1 MYVISIVSSYDRER
15 AMRAFTRLTGPA
27 VYLSTKNIDTDV
39 ILPARYLKALTRDG
53 LGGAAFYTYRFDPR
67 GNALKDSPFNRRDA
81 SIAPVIIA
89 GENFGCGSSR
99 EHAAWALYD
108 FGVRAI
114 LSTGFADIFASN
126 AFKNG
131 LLLIELPQRS
141 IDLITAAGLES
152 ITIDLAAQTI
162 SSPGIEIVAFEIDA
176 FRKQCLLNGLDEISL
191 TEKQEPHIAAFERER
206 EYEFPW
212 IDPIRSRVP

>member
-1 MYVISIVSSYDRER
+1 
-15 AMRAFTRLTGPA
+15 MRAFTRLTGPA
-27 VYLSTKNIDTDV
+27 VYLPSKNIDTDV
-39 ILPARYLKALTRDG
+39 ILPARYLKALTREG
-53 LGGAAFYTYRFDPR
+53 LGGAAFYTYRFDPG
-67 GNALKDSPFNRRDA
+67 GNTLRDNPFNRTDS

-99 EHAAWALYD
+99 EHAAWALCD

-114 LSTGFADIFASN
+114 ISTGFADIFASN

-141 IDLITAAGLES
+141 IDVITATGLES

-162 SSPGIEIVAFEIDA
+162 SVPGKDIIAFDIDA
-176 FRKQCLLNGLDEISL
+176 FRKHCLLKGLDEISL
-191 TEKQEPHIAAFERER
+191 TEQQELNIAAFERER
-206 EYEFPW
+206 ERAFPW
-212 IDPIRSRVP
+212 IAPMRGMVP

>member
-1 MYVISIVSSYDRER
+1 
-15 AMRAFTRLTGPA
+15 MRAFTRLTGPA
-27 VYLSTKNIDTDV
+27 VYRPTKNIDTDV

-53 LGGAAFYTYRFDPR
+53 LGGAAFYTYRFDA
-67 GNALKDSPFNRRDA
+67 GGKALKDNPFDRSD
-81 SIAPVIIA
+81 STVAPIIIA

-114 LSTGFADIFASN
+114 ISTGFADIFASN

-131 LLLIELPQRS
+131 LLLIELPQHS
-141 IDLITAAGLES
+141 IDRIAATGLES

-162 SSPGIEIVAFEIDA
+162 SGAADESTAFPIDA
-176 FRKQCLLNGLDEISL
+176 FRKHCLLNGLDEISL
-191 TEKQEPHIAAFERER
+191 TEEQEAHIAAFERER
-206 EYEFPW
+206 KHAYPW
-212 IDPIRSRVP
+212 IYPRHRSIAT

>member
-1 MYVISIVSSYDRER
+1 
-15 AMRAFTRLTGPA
+15 MRAFTRLTGPA
-27 VYLSTKNIDTDV
+27 VHLPVKNIDTDV

-53 LGGAAFYTYRFDPR
+53 LGSAAFYTYRFDSN
-67 GNALKDSPFNRRDA
+67 GTALKNDPFSRQDSPA
-81 SIAPVIIA
+81 APVIIA

-114 LSTGFADIFASN
+114 ISTGFADIFASN
-126 AFKNG
+126 AYKNG

-141 IDLITAAGLES
+141 IDLIMKTGLES

-162 SSPGIEIVAFEIDA
+162 SVAGKEIIEFDIDV
-176 FRKQCLLNGLDEISL
+176 FRKHCLLNGLDEISL
-191 TEKQEPHIAAFERER
+191 TEQQEPQITAFERKR
-206 EYEFPW
+206 KHQFPW
-212 IDPIRSRVP
+212 MDARPRSTMP

>member
-1 MYVISIVSSYDRER
+1 
-15 AMRAFTRLTGPA
+15 
-27 VYLSTKNIDTDV
+27 V

-53 LGGAAFYTYRFDPR
+53 LGGAAFYTYRFDVS
-67 GNALKDSPFNRRDA
+67 GNARKDSPFDRSDL
-81 SIAPVIIA
+81 SVAPVIIA

-114 LSTGFADIFASN
+114 ISTGFADIFASN

-141 IDLITAAGLES
+141 IDLITVAGLES
-152 ITIDLAAQTI
+152 ITIDLAAQTVSAAGEESI
-162 SSPGIEIVAFEIDA
+162 GFDIDA
-176 FRKQCLLNGLDEISL
+176 FRKHCLLNGLDEISL
-191 TEKQEPHIAAFERER
+191 TAQQEPHIAAFERER
-206 EYEFPW
+206 ERRAPW
-212 IDPIRSRVP
+212 IDIGRAGTT